1 MLQQSLLLNGLE
13 LYVTLG
19 CSDEEKSNKQMI
31 KLDLELSF
39 DDITSAT
46 NNDILEGTICYYTLR
61 NDIQKFCD
69 GISCN
74 LIEYLTKQIYNFI
87 TELHPNISVK
97 YIRLIKSPPMGQIET
112 ASFIIRT

>member
-46 NNDILEGTICYYTLR
+46 NDDILEGTICYYTLR
-61 NDIQKFCD
+61 NNIQKFCD
-69 GISCN
+69 TISCN
-74 LIEYLTKQIYNFI
+74 LIEYLTKQIYEFI

-97 YIRLIKSPPMGQIET
+97 CIKLIKSPPMAQIET
-112 ASFIIRT
+112 ASFIIRS